1 MDLLHF
7 LSIWNGILLVGK
19 RNSVLIH
26 TIYTYPLS
34 LSFENN
40 SASSWLNHH
49 LILSYHRATLGG
61 GAYAICPVGL
71 TYAPPPLAPAVAAV
85 LLLLPTFC
93 SSSILSSSRVFIS
106 RSSCPTTQQQQHHPL
121 KQSVAMSPS
130 IPYALRTRP
139 RCSAASKPCSPQA
152 SAKSPHA
159 PLQASYPSR
168 LVGSSPAN
176 FRLRRCCVLPY
187 MRQGRMRERQ
197 HVGEGSQ
204 RECRQWRYLFAE
216 GEAEKEDEEG

>member
-1 MDLLHF
+1 MASNAGLWALCLVF
-7 LSIWNGILLVGK
+7 LSAFTLQVKSATLDCFCTFNSNLEKGILPVEREGPYELQYTRIAVFCHN
-19 RNSVLIH
+19 RAFMASHHITSFH
-26 TIYTYPLS
+26 T
-34 LSFENN
+34 
-40 SASSWLNHH
+40 
-49 LILSYHRATLGG
+49 ATLGG
-61 GAYAICPVGL
+61 GAYAIWPVGL
-71 TYAPPPLAPAVAAV
+71 TYAPPPLPPAVVAV
-85 LLLLPTFC
+85 LLPTFC

-139 RCSAASKPCSPQA
+139 RCSAANSPCSPQA

-176 FRLRRCCVLPY
+176 FRFRRCCVLP
-187 MRQGRMRERQ
+187 
-197 HVGEGSQ
+197 
-204 RECRQWRYLFAE
+204 
-216 GEAEKEDEEG
+216 